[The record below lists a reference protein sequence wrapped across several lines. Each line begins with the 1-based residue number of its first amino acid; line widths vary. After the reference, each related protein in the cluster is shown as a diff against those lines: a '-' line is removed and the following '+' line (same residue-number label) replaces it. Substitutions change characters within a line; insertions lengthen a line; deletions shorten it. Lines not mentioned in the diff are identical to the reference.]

1 MKKLSVVLA
10 TFNEEKNI
18 GECLKSCKDI
28 AGEIIVVDEYSTDKT
43 REIAEGYGAKVF
55 LEPHHPIFHVTKQKA
70 IEKATG
76 DWILQLDADERVTEE
91 LGKEI
96 IEIIK
101 NPTSLKLRGAGT
113 PREWSKGKKTP
124 RRWPNGLLR
133 GGGKRLFKRHQEL
146 IEQRDGKIGKDT
158 GEIVAFFIPRRNM
171 FLGKPLIHA
180 GVYPDGVIRLIKKG
194 KARFPQK
201 SVHEQIQIDGEVSW
215 LSNDLEHHDSP
226 TLKRY
231 FVRMNRYTDLHAK
244 ELEANK
250 VKKNPIAFV
259 YYSFYKPLVT
269 FLNLFIRH
277 KGFLDG
283 VRGFLWSFFSAMHYP
298 IAYFKYLT
306 GGYNKRQ

>member
-1 MKKLSVVLA
+1 MNKISVVLA

-18 GECLKSCKDI
+18 GECLKSCEGI
-28 AGEIIVVDEYSTDKT
+28 ADEIIVVDEYSTDKT

-55 LEPHHPIFHVTKQKA
+55 LEPHHPIFHITKQKA
-70 IEKATG
+70 LEKATG
-76 DWILQLDADERVTEE
+76 DWILQLDADERVAPE
-91 LGKEI
+91 LAKEI
-96 IEIIK
+96 KELVEYSSDGG
-101 NPTSLKLRGAGT
+101 PQ
-113 PREWSKGKKTP
+113 
-124 RRWPNGLLR
+124 GLLGGGFLR
-133 GGGKRLFKRHQEL
+133 GGDSKLKLFQRHQKL
-146 IEQRDGKIGKDT
+146 IEQRDGPIGKKT
-158 GEIVAFFIPRRNM
+158 GEIVAFFIPRVNY

-215 LSNDLEHHDSP
+215 LFNDLEHHDSP

-244 ELEANK
+244 ELELNK
-250 VKKNPIAFV
+250 VTKNPISFV
-259 YYSFYKPLVT
+259 YYSFYKPLIT

-277 KGFLDG
+277 KGILDG
-283 VRGFLWSFFSAMHYP
+283 VNGFLWSFFSAMHFP

-306 GGYNKRQ
+306 GGYNKRK

>member
-1 MKKLSVVLA
+1 MKNKLSVVLA
-10 TFNEEKNI
+10 TFNEAKNI
-18 GECLKSCKDI
+18 GECLKSCKGI
-28 AGEIIVVDEYSTDKT
+28 ANEIIVVDEYSTDKT
-43 REIAEGYGAKVF
+43 RDIAEGYGAKVF
-55 LEPHHPIFHVTKQKA
+55 LEPHHPIFHITKQKA

-96 IEIIK
+96 IETIK
-101 NPTSLKLRGAGT
+101 NPTSPIRLRSGLRGAG
-113 PREWSKGKKTP
+113 KK
-124 RRWPNGLLR
+124 L
-133 GGGKRLFKRHQEL
+133 RLFKRHQKL

-158 GEIVAFFIPRRNM
+158 GEIVAFFVPRRNM
-171 FLGKPLIHA
+171 FLGKPLIHS

-194 KARFPQK
+194 KAKFPQK

-215 LSNDLEHHDSP
+215 LFNDLEHHDSP

-244 ELEANK
+244 ELEAKK

-298 IAYFKYLT
+298 IAYFKYVT
-306 GGYNKRQ
+306 NKLK